1 MEKSDQVYHQEKQ
14 GQEQKFV
21 VDGCKVTV
29 HYSGQKSPQRISEM
43 KSLLLS
49 AQFSSKKV

>member
-1 MEKSDQVYHQEKQ
+1 MEKSKQIYHQEKQ

-29 HYSGQKSPQRISEM
+29 RYSGQKSPQRIGEM